1 MKRKREQLTLW
12 DAANVHKHKSMW
24 YWWQSI
30 RRKDLINHEKTDC
43 DVMELLQSASHKK
56 QNTQSDKFLTSFSVG
71 IRPTKHQK
79 RVLNEM
85 LRVSNYTYNW
95 CLWLVNEK
103 GLKPLQFT
111 LQKIVCKTNAGDVD
125 PQYRIEND
133 EWFFNNKMSTIKLT
147 SCKNFCTS
155 YKSAKSLK
163 SKLKRPMSVSNIVQ
177 GSFCVQKVLLRHLSG
192 KDVSTNNANMQN
204 QYICMMPDNFEKR
217 FNPKER
223 FLKLAKRITKIPPID
238 HDVKIVK
245 RANGT
250 FVLNIPCDPTYT
262 RRNTSNDT
270 IEKRVCGI
278 DPGGRTFATV
288 YDPIDCSVFQVG
300 IEEDKQYV
308 MSKLHNKINH
318 AHKHLTKAQNKQ
330 QQQAAQERIVSLKK
344 IHFKLKTFVDDIH
357 LKLSSHLVKEYQY
370 VALGKINVAQL
381 VKTDRPKPLSPR
393 AKRDLLNW
401 QHFRFRQRLT
411 HRTTNTECILDV
423 QNEAYTSMTC
433 GVCGKIK
440 KNLEKSETFYCDQCK
455 YNTHRDVNGAR
466 NILLKSLHMFPFEKQ
481 QQ

>member
-1 MKRKREQLTLW
+1 MKRKREDLTLW
-12 DAANVHKHKSMW
+12 DAAHVHKHKSMW
-24 YWWQSI
+24 YWWEYI
-30 RRKDLINHEKTDC
+30 RRKDMVNHEKTDC
-43 DVMELLQSASHKK
+43 DVIQLLQSASVKK
-56 QNTQSDKFLTSFSVG
+56 QKTQSDKFFTSFSVG

-103 GLKPLQFT
+103 GIEPHQFE
-111 LQKIVCKTNAGDVD
+111 LQKIVCKTNANDVD
-125 PQYRIEND
+125 PQYRMEND
-133 EWFFNNKMSTIKLT
+133 DWFFNNKMTSVKTT
-147 SCKNFCTS
+147 SCKNFYTS
-155 YKSAKSLK
+155 YKAAKSLK

-177 GSFCVQKVLLRHLSG
+177 GSFCVPKLFVRNLSS
-192 KDVSTNNANMQN
+192 KDVSIDNINMLN
-204 QYICMMPDNFEKR
+204 RYICMIPENFEKR
-217 FNPKER
+217 SKPKER
-223 FLKLAKRITKIPPID
+223 FLKLAKPITKIPPFD

-245 RANGT
+245 RADGM
-250 FVLNIPCDPTYT
+250 FILNIPCDPKYT
-262 RRNTSNDT
+262 RRNASNDT
-270 IEKRVCGI
+270 IDKRVCGI

-308 MSKLHNKINH
+308 ISKLHNKIYH
-318 AHKHLTKAQNKQ
+318 AHKHLTKAQNKK
-330 QQQAAQERIVSLKK
+330 QQQAASERIVSLKK
-344 IHFKLKTFVDDIH
+344 THLKLKTFVDDIH
-357 LKLSSHLVKEYQY
+357 LKLSSHLVKEYEY

-393 AKRDLLNW
+393 AKRDLLYW
-401 QHFRFRQRLT
+401 QHYRFRQRLT

-423 QNEAYTSMTC
+423 QNEAYTSKTC
-433 GVCGKIK
+433 GVCGTIN
-440 KNLEKSETFYCDQCK
+440 KNLEKSETFFCDQCK

-466 NILLKSLHMFPFEKQ
+466 NILLKSLRMFPFEKQ